1 MHVSGLDDLLWA
13 TGLVGHIVL
22 LCVLFGRRRARRF
35 PAFTTLVAV
44 NVLKSLVL
52 YCTLRLGTP
61 HEYFY
66 TYWSLAIVD
75 VGLQLAVVYEL
86 ASQVFRPLG
95 TWAKDVQNSLYL
107 LILISVAVAIGL
119 TLLAAPAAHDWRQVL
134 VIRGSFFSATLM
146 SELFV
151 GMIGLSTT
159 VGLPWKSHTAR
170 ISQGLG
176 IYSIVC
182 ILVEASD
189 SYFGSS
195 TSAPLAILLTRF
207 RMSVYLACI
216 GFWIVMLWRDEPV
229 AGPLPDE
236 VRIRLSSLRSEMAHD
251 LARIKNGRHR

>member
-1 MHVSGLDDLLWA
+1 MRLTGWDDLLWA
-13 TGLVGHIVL
+13 TGLVGHVVL
-22 LCVLFGRRRARRF
+22 LSVLFGRRRAQRF
-35 PAFTTLVAV
+35 PVFTTLIVV
-44 NVLKSLVL
+44 NILRSLVL
-52 YCTLRLGTP
+52 YCTLRFGTAR
-61 HEYFY
+61 EYFY

-75 VGLQLAVVYEL
+75 VGLQLGVVYEM

-95 TWAKDVQNSLYL
+95 TWAKDVQNGLYI
-107 LILISVAVAIGL
+107 LILISVAIAIGL

-159 VGLPWKSHTAR
+159 VGLPWKNHTAR

-182 ILVEASD
+182 ILVEAFD

-195 TSAPLAILLTRF
+195 TGAPLALLLTHF
-207 RMSVYLACI
+207 RMVIYLACI
-216 GFWIVMLWRDEPV
+216 VFWIAMLWRNEPV
-229 AGPLPDE
+229 ADPLPDDF
-236 VRIRLSSLRSEMAHD
+236 RSRLSSLRSEIARD
-251 LARIKNGRHR
+251 LTRIRDEGH